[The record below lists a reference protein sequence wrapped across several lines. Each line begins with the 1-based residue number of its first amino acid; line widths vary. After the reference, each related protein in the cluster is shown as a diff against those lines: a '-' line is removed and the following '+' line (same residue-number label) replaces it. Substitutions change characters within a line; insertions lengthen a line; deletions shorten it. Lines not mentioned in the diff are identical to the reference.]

1 MHHTNRSKELETDDL
16 GENLSDPTSD
26 HRTFGISFLGAS
38 NILGRPGGYLSSYD
52 RAEPC
57 RSLSCSATLGKLP
70 DHPTLSGSST
80 ETAPHQA
87 VQPAPEKNTITNI
100 NNYAVLLE
108 TD

>member
-26 HRTFGISFLGAS
+26 HRTFGISFLGA
-38 NILGRPGGYLSSYD
+38 SYD

-100 NNYAVLLE
+100 NNYALLLE